1 MNEVNKVGKGIPVR
15 DFSELEY
22 ISRASLLLVCEKVG
36 VKINHAINKKDPFWK
51 RIIEKDIAVLRKDL
65 RKIDDSF
72 NGRWKRDSTKLKCL
86 LKKKILDKS

>member
-22 ISRASLLLVCEKVG
+22 VSRASLLLVCEKVG

-51 RIIEKDIAVLRKDL
+51 RITEKDIAVLRRIYVKL
-65 RKIDDSF
+65 MILSMDDGNMTVPS
-72 NGRWKRDSTKLKCL
+72 
-86 LKKKILDKS
+86 